1 MKLLKRTPGL
11 HWITRIALALVGGLS
26 SSLAFPRENLTPI
39 IFASVIAL
47 FLSVYQLKA
56 APAFAIGLVGG
67 LSFYLSQIEWLSL
80 YLGPVPW
87 IALSTME
94 AIIFAIGM
102 SAVAIVWRGLSSA
115 KLPKYLGPAI
125 ISMSL
130 ATIWTAREW
139 VSISLPYGGF
149 PWSRLAQTQSDT
161 FLAKWVYWGGLGLL
175 TFVLAFIAASVAV
188 VIVGKVKLRSPSMIP
203 VFGLVLLCLTIPAL
217 TQINP
222 GAESGTIRIGAVQ
235 GNANAG
241 LFANPERGSILK
253 NHLDASKELDKTTL
267 DVVVWPE
274 NASDLS
280 PYSDQSAN
288 RAITDFV
295 DNQIGVP
302 LIFGTITQRGESIYN
317 SSILWRPEIGATDWY
332 DKKRPVPFAEY
343 VPDRDFWY
351 QLAPDL
357 IGLVNRG
364 YEFGERDGIFEIE
377 QAKLGA
383 LICFEIAIDDIG
395 RELVQSGAQVILS
408 QTNNADFGRS
418 DQTFQQA
425 AFARLRAIETG
436 RTVVNVST
444 VGLSAIYNADGS
456 VVTELPTFEAGVMQ
470 QELPLRDSIT
480 PAMALGAWLDLLINI
495 AAVLILLLALRLNIK
510 FRNRSL

>member
-1 MKLLKRTPGL
+1 MMRLTSTPVFNWFG
-11 HWITRIALALVGGLS
+11 RILLALVGGLS
-26 SSLAFPRENLTPI
+26 SSLAFPRENLSPI

-47 FLSVYQLKA
+47 FLSVYQLKVI
-56 APAFAIGLVGG
+56 PAFLIGFIGG
-67 LSFYLSQIEWLSL
+67 LSFYLSQIEWMSL
-80 YLGPVPW
+80 YLGPIPW
-87 IALSTME
+87 IALSTLE
-94 AIIFAIGM
+94 AIIFALGM
-102 SAVAIVWRGLSSA
+102 SAIAFVWRLFSSTS
-115 KLPKYLGPAI
+115 LPKNLGPLI
-125 ISMSL
+125 ISLSL

-149 PWSRLAQTQSDT
+149 PWSRLAQTQSDS

-175 TFVLAFIAASVAV
+175 TFVLAFVSALVAV
-188 VIVGKVKLRSPSMIP
+188 VIVGRAKLSSQTMIP
-203 VFGLVLLCLTIPAL
+203 AFGLVLLVFAVPAL

-222 GAESGTIRIGAVQ
+222 GAQSGTIRIGAVQ

-253 NHLDASKELDKTTL
+253 NHLDASKALDSKNL

-288 RAITDFV
+288 RLLTDFV

-302 LIFGTITQRGESIYN
+302 LIFGTITERGDSIYN
-317 SSILWRPEIGATDWY
+317 SSILWRPGVGATDWY

-364 YEFGERDGIFEIE
+364 YAFGERDGIFEIDE
-377 QAKLGA
+377 AKLGA
-383 LICFEIAIDDIG
+383 LICFEIAIDGIG
-395 RELVQSGAQVILS
+395 RELVQDGAQVILS

-444 VGLSAIYNADGS
+444 VGVSAIYNADGS

-470 QELPLRDSIT
+470 QDVPLRDSIT
-480 PAMALGAWLDLLINI
+480 PAMAIGAWIDLTINFVALLI
-495 AAVLILLLALRLNIK
+495 LMLALRLTIK
-510 FRNRSL
+510 IRNRSL

>member
-47 FLSVYQLKA
+47 FLSVYQLKVV
-56 APAFAIGLVGG
+56 PAFAIGLVGG
-67 LSFYLSQIEWLSL
+67 LGFYLSQIEWLSL

-102 SAVAIVWRGLSSA
+102 SAVATVWRGLSSA
-115 KLPKYLGPAI
+115 KLPKHFGPAI

-188 VIVGKVKLRSPSMIP
+188 VIVGKVRLRSPSMIP

-253 NHLDASKELDKTTL
+253 NHLDASKELDKTAL

-357 IGLVNRG
+357 IGLVSRG

-456 VVTELPTFEAGVMQ
+456 VVAELPTFEAGVMQ

-480 PAMALGAWLDLLINI
+480 PAMALGAWLDLFINF

>member
-1 MKLLKRTPGL
+1 MKTLKRTPVFN
-11 HWITRIALALVGGLS
+11 WIGRILLALFGGLS

-39 IFASVIAL
+39 IFVSVILL
-47 FLSVYQLKA
+47 FLSVYQLKVI
-56 APAFAIGLVGG
+56 PAFVIGLIGG
-67 LSFYLSQIEWLSL
+67 LSFYLSQIEWMSL

-87 IALSTME
+87 VALSTME

-102 SAVAIVWRGLSSA
+102 SAIAFVWRLLSSA
-115 KLPKYLGPAI
+115 KLPKHFGPVI
-125 ISMSL
+125 ISLSL

-175 TFVLAFIAASVAV
+175 TFVLAFVSAAVAV
-188 VIVGKVKLRSPSMIP
+188 VIISKTKLMSPGLIP
-203 VFGLVLLCLTIPAL
+203 VFGLVLVSLAVPAL
-217 TQINP
+217 TAISP
-222 GAESGTIRIGAVQ
+222 AAESGTIRIGAVQ

-253 NHLDASKELDKTTL
+253 NHLDASKALDAKNL

-288 RAITDFV
+288 RLITDFV
-295 DNQIGVP
+295 DNQIDVP
-302 LIFGTITQRGESIYN
+302 LIFGTITERGDSIYN
-317 SSILWRPEIGATDWY
+317 SSILWRPGIGATDWY

-364 YEFGERDGIFEIE
+364 YAFGERDGIFEIKN
-377 QAKLGA
+377 AKLGA

-395 RELVQSGAQVILS
+395 RELVQGGAQVILS

-444 VGLSAIYNADGS
+444 VGVSAIYNADGS

-470 QELPLRDSIT
+470 QEVPLRNSLT
-480 PAMALGAWLDLLINI
+480 PAMAIGAWFDLAINFS
-495 AAVLILLLALRLNIK
+495 ALLILLVALRLKIK
-510 FRNRSL
+510 IRNRSL

>member
-1 MKLLKRTPGL
+1 MKLLERISVL
-11 HWITRIALALVGGLS
+11 NWFTRIGLALVGGLS
-26 SSLAFPRENLTPI
+26 SSLAFPRENLSPI
-39 IFASVIAL
+39 IIVSVVAL
-47 FLSVYQLKA
+47 FLSVHQLKVI
-56 APAFAIGLVGG
+56 PAFVIGFIGG
-67 LSFYLSQIEWLSL
+67 LSFYLSQIEWMSL

-94 AIIFAIGM
+94 AVIFAVGM
-102 SAVAIVWRGLSSA
+102 SAVAFVWRGLSSA
-115 KLPKYLGPAI
+115 KLSKHFGPAI
-125 ISMSL
+125 ISLSL

-175 TFVLAFIAASVAV
+175 TFVLAFISASVAV
-188 VIVGKVKLRSPSMIP
+188 VIVGRVKLRSPAMIP
-203 VFGLVLLCLTIPAL
+203 VFGFVLLSLAVPAL
-217 TQINP
+217 TQIDP
-222 GAESGTIRIGAVQ
+222 GAQTGTIRVGAVQ

-241 LFANPERGSILK
+241 LFANPVRGSILK
-253 NHLDASKELDKTTL
+253 NHLDASKGLDKGAL

-288 RAITDFV
+288 RLITDFV

-317 SSILWRPEIGATDWY
+317 SSILWRPGLGATDWY

-364 YEFGERDGIFEIE
+364 YEFGERDGIFEIDK
-377 QAKLGA
+377 AKLGA

-395 RELVQSGAQVILS
+395 RDLVQSGAQVILS

-444 VGLSAIYNADGS
+444 VGVSAIFNADGS
-456 VVTELPTFEAGVMQ
+456 VVSQLPTFEAGVMQ
-470 QELPLRDSIT
+470 QEVPLRDSIT
-480 PAMALGAWLDLLINI
+480 PAMAIGSWFDLFINFAASLII
-495 AAVLILLLALRLNIK
+495 LLTLRLILTR
-510 FRNRSL
+510 RNRSL

>member
-1 MKLLKRTPGL
+1 MKTLKRLPVSNWLGRVL
-11 HWITRIALALVGGLS
+11 LALFGGIS

-39 IFASVIAL
+39 IFVSVIAL
-47 FLSVYQLKA
+47 FLSVYQLKVI
-56 APAFAIGLVGG
+56 PALVIGFIGG
-67 LSFYLSQIEWLSL
+67 LSFYLSQIEWMSL

-87 IALSTME
+87 VALSTME
-94 AIIFAIGM
+94 AIIFAVGM
-102 SAVAIVWRGLSSA
+102 SAVSFVWRMLSSA
-115 KLPKYLGPAI
+115 NLPKHLGPVI
-125 ISMSL
+125 ISLSL

-175 TFVLAFIAASVAV
+175 TFVLAFVSAAVAV
-188 VIVGKVKLRSPSMIP
+188 VIVSRANLGSSVMVP
-203 VFGLVLLCLTIPAL
+203 VYGLVMLALAVPAL
-217 TQINP
+217 TQIDSSDQ
-222 GAESGTIRIGAVQ
+222 SGTIRIGAVQ

-253 NHLDASKELDKTTL
+253 NHLDASSALDPKTL

-288 RAITDFV
+288 RLITDFV

-302 LIFGTITQRGESIYN
+302 LIFGTITERGDSIYN
-317 SSILWRPEIGATDWY
+317 SSILWRPDIGATDWY

-364 YEFGERDGIFEIE
+364 YSFGERDGIFEIDK
-377 QAKLGA
+377 ANLGA

-395 RELVQSGAQVILS
+395 RELVRDGAQVILS

-444 VGLSAIYNADGS
+444 VGVSAIYNADGS
-456 VVTELPTFEAGVMQ
+456 VVSELPTFEAGVMQ
-470 QELPLRDSIT
+470 QEVPLRDSIT
-480 PAMALGAWLDLLINI
+480 PAIAIGAWLDLGINF
-495 AAVLILLLALRLNIK
+495 AALLMLLLALRLRIK
-510 FRNRSL
+510 IRNRSL

>member
-11 HWITRIALALVGGLS
+11 QWITRIALALVGGLS
-26 SSLAFPRENLTPI
+26 SSLAFPRENLSPI

-47 FLSVYQLKA
+47 LLSVYQLKVV
-56 APAFAIGLVGG
+56 PAFAIGLVGG
-67 LSFYLSQIEWLSL
+67 LGFYLSQIEWLSL

-102 SAVAIVWRGLSSA
+102 SAVATVWRGLSSA

-175 TFVLAFIAASVAV
+175 TFVLALISASVAV
-188 VIVGKVKLRSPSMIP
+188 VIVGKIKLRSPSMIP
-203 VFGLVLLCLTIPAL
+203 VFGLVLMCLSIPAL

-222 GAESGTIRIGAVQ
+222 DAESGTIGIGAVQ

-253 NHLDASKELDKTTL
+253 NHLDASKELDKTAL

-302 LIFGTITQRGESIYN
+302 LIFGTITRRGESIYN

-357 IGLVNRG
+357 IGLVSRG

-377 QAKLGA
+377 QVKLGA

-456 VVTELPTFEAGVMQ
+456 VVAELPTFEAGVMQ
-470 QELPLRDSIT
+470 KELPLRDSIT
-480 PAMALGAWLDLLINI
+480 PAMALGAWLDLLINF
-495 AAVLILLLALRLNIK
+495 AAVLILLLGLRLNIK